1 MRQRNSIES
10 GKPGAYCHSREGGTA
25 QQGEANPVRKRAYKM
40 WIPAYAGM
48 TIRVHPGFPKNLWSN
63 YYSGHVIFIQN
74 CHPELVDSDIGFI
87 KTAVADTNTQNC
99 HPELVDSDIGFIK
112 TTVADTN
119 TQNCHPELVQ
129 SHIISAETLAVMN
142 DIKNCHP
149 ELVEG
154 SHSNR
159 VPWFDWLTMTKC
171 SILSV
176 NRQQSLPINENT
188 HPGNVAPCQPATHTR
203 RTQRGYT
210 LLETL
215 VAMSILLIVLVPLMS
230 RMVTARNMRFAAD
243 TVTAAC
249 LLRQEAEQI
258 RFAPQSYQPVKKRTI
273 EGVTWTITTEASGAP
288 LVCYQLRA
296 TNGTYSK
303 GALTLYHYVNGEN
316 R

>member
-1 MRQRNSIES
+1 M
-10 GKPGAYCHSREGGTA
+10 PGAYCHSREGGTA

-40 WIPAYAGM
+40 WIPAYAGV
-48 TIRVHPGFPKNLWSN
+48 TIRVHPGIPQNLWSI

-87 KTAVADTNTQNC
+87 KTAVADTNTQ
-99 HPELVDSDIGFIK
+99 
-112 TTVADTN
+112 
-119 TQNCHPELVQ
+119 
-129 SHIISAETLAVMN
+129 
-142 DIKNCHP
+142 NCHP

-230 RMVTARNMRFAAD
+230 RMVTARNMRNAAD
-243 TVTAAC
+243 TLTATC
-249 LLRQEAEQI
+249 LLKQEAERI
-258 RFAPQSYQPVKKRTI
+258 RFAPQSYQPVIKRTI

-296 TNGTYSK
+296 ANGSYKK
-303 GALTLYHYVNGEN
+303 GALTLYHYVNNEA